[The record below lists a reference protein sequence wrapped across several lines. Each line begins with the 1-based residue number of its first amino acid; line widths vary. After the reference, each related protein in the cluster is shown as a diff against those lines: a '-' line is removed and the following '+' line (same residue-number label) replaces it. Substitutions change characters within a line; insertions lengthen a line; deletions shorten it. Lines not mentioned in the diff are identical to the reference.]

1 LERLK
6 DLLIRKGFLRVLINE
21 DIVALENED
30 FHFANENQVYVIVD
44 RLALKADLRQR
55 IADALETA
63 YQEGDGQLAIWTM
76 ESIFL
81 NSATEQ
87 AASASRLHKFSRKF
101 ECSHCDITY
110 IEPEPRLFSF
120 NNPYGACPEC
130 HGFGDKMSWD
140 LNLIIPNWKKSIREC
155 EILPWNTPKSQ
166 GIVQQLAR
174 IAPRYGFTLE
184 TPWSSFLVNNWPD
197 YRGQCRIYRFVSI
210 L

>member
-1 LERLK
+1 MKTLSPWK
-6 DLLIRKGFLRVLINE
+6 
-21 DIVALENED
+21 NED

-44 RLALKADLRQR
+44 RLALKADLRQQLQS
-55 IADALETA
+55 ALKTA

-76 ESIFL
+76 EPIFL

-101 ECSHCDITY
+101 ECSHCGIIY

-140 LNLIIPNWKKSIREC
+140 LNLIIPNWKKSIGEGA
-155 EILPWNTPKSQ
+155 ILPWNTPKSQ
-166 GIVQQLAR
+166 RLYSSSLALR
-174 IAPRYGFTLE
+174 RVTASRLKL
-184 TPWSSFLVNNWPD
+184 PWSSFLVNNWP
-197 YRGQCRIYRFVSI
+197 
-210 L
+210 